1 MKQERTHNLTD
12 QGLERRASRTPEALQ
27 SKEKERKPFK
37 FLLVNTNHLD
47 YAWYRPRE
55 ESKIREA
62 ELIDG
67 VLDALQASEI
77 SGFTIEQSVAGREY
91 MRDLRPERSEEYE
104 QMCRDGKFELIGTE
118 IQQEVYLAGEEVFFW
133 NVEVGHDEVERQ
145 GGRPSKALYIPDTFG
160 FPDGFPK
167 AASAAGYNNLIF
179 TRGMGEQAALL
190 GAVFNWESDDG
201 SSILAVPMPDGYGS
215 ASNLGRWTFA
225 DGVHNELEDQPDKWT
240 DAAIFMLNKTLNRF
254 GDRFTKIGLEHVLL
268 GAGSDFQPVDT
279 DLPNIIADV
288 QEKMQTEFP
297 GVAFSF
303 GTFEDYV
310 ERVDES
316 IDRNDLNTYRGELR
330 SAADHPVLRGIDSAR
345 VPLKQEAEKTERQVL
360 NADAMLALSIL
371 RAKIDPT
378 LAYAHDKDLLRTA
391 MYRAKTVA
399 LPAYS
404 HDAIS
409 GCGTDD
415 VPQDMLN
422 RLRDARGLADQTL
435 RNSLFNL
442 SGGKD
447 DYHVKMRLE
456 PDISVTNT
464 QPHARRDIVSVPLE
478 QIKLHADHLTAETDN
493 GEIPVQIV
501 EKDRKKYAMVAVDV
515 PGYSSASVRFKEAEA
530 PMDNEQKEKEQKN
543 TIENEFYKV
552 QVLANGVVE
561 VHDKATGVVSHGHM
575 FEDQADTGDEYN
587 FNPLDGAKPITTE
600 KSKAKVTVLTEGP
613 VLSELQIDMDMLLP
627 AELTKDR
634 KARSDET
641 VPTPI
646 STVVRLT
653 QGVDRV
659 DFTTT
664 LTNNAKDHRLRV
676 LFKTPN
682 GDDKVRAKEM
692 YGITDRTG
700 VPIPGG
706 ESWLEPL
713 PISTSHYQGMVAAG
727 DVALFSKGLQEYEAF
742 EKSDGKIDEI
752 ALTLIRGVG
761 WLSRDDL
768 KVRKVGAGPIED
780 LVTSQCPDEH
790 TFEYSMT
797 MRGQEDNASL
807 IRRMNDSRFG
817 LQIGP
822 KGVSLDDVLKI
833 EGEGF
838 VVSALKPLRDGSGAM
853 LRLYNP
859 NTTAST
865 YSFSGAFSQVTEVDA
880 VFGKPKPDAGEDAST
895 RTLRKGEIITLALQ

>member
-1 MKQERTHNLTD
+1 MRQERTHNLTD
-12 QGLERRASRTPEALQ
+12 PGPEKVASRVPEALQ
-27 SKEKERKPFK
+27 GKEKEKKPFK

-47 YAWYRPRE
+47 YAWYRTRA

-67 VLDALQASEI
+67 VLDALHDDAI

-91 MRDLRPERSEEYE
+91 MRDLRPERREEYE
-104 QMCRDGKFELIGTE
+104 QMCNEGKFELIGTE

-133 NVEVGHDEVERQ
+133 NVEVGHDEVEKQ

-215 ASNLGRWTFA
+215 ASNLGRWVFA
-225 DGVHNELEDQPDKWT
+225 DGVHTEYEDQPDKWT
-240 DAAIFMLNKTLNRF
+240 DAAVFMLKKTLNRY
-254 GDRFTKIGLEHVLL
+254 GDRFTDIGLEHVLL
-268 GAGSDFQPVDT
+268 GAGSDFQPVDK
-279 DLPNIIADV
+279 DLPMIITKV
-288 QEKMQTEFP
+288 QEEMQNEYP
-297 GVAFSF
+297 GIEFSF

-310 ERVDES
+310 QRVDES

-345 VPLKQEAEKTERQVL
+345 VPLKQAAERTERQVL

-371 RAKIDPT
+371 RAKHDPDST
-378 LAYAHDKDLLRTA
+378 YAHDTKVLRTA
-391 MYRAKTVA
+391 MYQAKTVA

-422 RLRDARGLADQTL
+422 RLRDAWGYADQTL

-447 DYHVKMRLE
+447 DYHVKMRLD

-478 QIKLHADHLTAETDN
+478 QMKLHTDHLTAETDQ
-493 GEIPVQIV
+493 GGIPVQVV
-501 EKDRKKYAMVAVDV
+501 EKDGKKYVMAAVDV
-515 PGYSSASVRFKEAEA
+515 AGYSSASVRFKEVEV

-552 QVLANGVVE
+552 NVLANGVVE
-561 VHDKATGVVSHGHM
+561 VHDKASGVVSHGHL

-613 VLSELQIDMDMLLP
+613 VLSELQIDMDMPLP
-627 AELTKDR
+627 KELTDDR
-634 KARSDET
+634 KARST
-641 VPTPI
+641 GAVSTPI

-664 LTNNAKDHRLRV
+664 LENNAKDHRLRV

-682 GDDKVRAKEM
+682 GDEKVRAKEM
-692 YGITDRTG
+692 YGITERTG

-742 EKSDGKIDEI
+742 EKSDGTIDEI
-752 ALTLIRGVG
+752 ALTLVRGVG

-780 LVTSQCPDEH
+780 LVTSQCPGQH

-797 MRGQEDNASL
+797 MRGQEDNAAL
-807 IRRMNDSRFG
+807 IRRMNDARFG

-822 KGVSLDDVLKI
+822 TGVSLDDVLKI
-833 EGEGF
+833 EGDGF
-838 VVSALKPLRDGSGAM
+838 IVSALKPLRDGSGAM
-853 LRLYNP
+853 LRVYNP
-859 NTTAST
+859 NSTEST
-865 YSFSGAFSQVTEVDA
+865 YNVSGVFETARRVDA
-880 VFGKPKPDAGEDAST
+880 VFGQPLDDEDAKT
-895 RTLRKGEIITLALQ
+895 RILRPGEILTLALQ